1 MKEYKVISGQLIFS
15 YFSKFALLAF
25 NLGLFSVL
33 TRYLSKEE
41 YGIVSIFFVTI
52 MLVSIAI
59 CNGLPEFIIKEY
71 SGLGHKLRVKR
82 FSTLLSFVLILS
94 ACVTFIAFLISTPLI
109 TFFNLQNYS
118 NVIIY
123 ILLTILLFP
132 SYRLFT
138 SYLTAKQKIKSTE
151 CVSLLDNSWMLI
163 VIGTALFLGYV
174 SVFYIFQIRFVFHV
188 IALLFVVYLLRRTD
202 KIRLVKPDKRVLKKA
217 LDFSLPM
224 LPLLVA
230 VYFINAGDRYIL
242 AFLKG
247 SAAVGSYAYFY
258 SLLSIVLLLAMLPT
272 AMLFT
277 YSAREFKKN
286 KAKSD
291 MFFNVGV
298 KYSLLLLIP
307 ALIGLYVLRQEIV
320 TLITGPKYVDDLY
333 LLIYLLVFPL
343 FEYFVFLYRKIFLL
357 IDRTKFLAKIYIGA
371 CLLNIILNFML
382 IPYIGI
388 VGAALATIIS
398 YLLLSIIMI
407 KKGKGLVKW
416 NYSFMKIRNIII
428 SAVIMGIII
437 SFIHPE
443 YAVTK
448 ILTIVFGAGI
458 YFALLFLS
466 NTFVQ
471 DEIKLV
477 KSILESRPL
486 SKRLSKI
493 IFR

>member
-15 YFSKFALLAF
+15 YFSKFVILAF

-33 TRYLSKEE
+33 TRYLSKGE

-82 FSTLLSFVLILS
+82 FSTLLSFVIILS
-94 ACVTFIAFLISTPLI
+94 AGVTLIAFLVSTPLI

-118 NVIIY
+118 NVIMY
-123 ILLTILLFP
+123 VLLTILLFP
-132 SYRLFT
+132 SYRLLT
-138 SYLTAKQKIKSTE
+138 TYLTAKQKIKSAE
-151 CVSLLDNSWMLI
+151 CVSLLDNSWMLVII
-163 VIGTALFLGYV
+163 VTALVAGYV
-174 SVFYIFQIRFVFHV
+174 SVSFIFQIRFVFHV
-188 IALLFVVYLLRRTD
+188 IAFLFVVYLLRRTD
-202 KIRLVKPDKRVLKKA
+202 NIRLIKPQKQVLKKA
-217 LDFSLPM
+217 LHFSLPL
-224 LPLLVA
+224 LPLFVA

-242 AFLKG
+242 GFLEG

-258 SLLSIVLLLAMLPT
+258 SLLSLLLILSMLPT
-272 AMLFT
+272 EMLFT

-291 MFFNVGV
+291 MFFNVGA

-343 FEYFVFLYRKIFLL
+343 FEYFVFLYRNIFLL
-357 IDRTKFLAKIYIGA
+357 IDRTKFLAKIYVGA
-371 CLLNIILNFML
+371 CLLNIVLNFML
-382 IPYIGI
+382 IPYVGI
-388 VGAALATIIS
+388 VGAALSTIIS
-398 YLLLSIIMI
+398 YLLLSLIMI

-416 NYSFMKIRNIII
+416 NFSFMKIRNIII

-448 ILTIVFGAGI
+448 ILTIAFGAGI

-471 DEIKLV
+471 DEIKLIT
-477 KSILESRPL
+477 SIIRR
-486 SKRLSKI
+486 K
-493 IFR
+493 